1 MKRDILD
8 RLQQARAEKRAAAL
22 VTDLTDGR
30 QRLQIQDDSLGDL
43 SLSAAQQAAVA
54 EAIAAD
60 RSGPLAEDPTLFVHV
75 YNPPLR
81 LLIVG
86 AVHIS
91 QVLVPMAQLAGYEV
105 VVIDP
110 RKAWASE
117 ERFPS
122 VRLVDAW
129 PDEAM
134 TALAPDHRSA
144 VVLLTHD
151 PKLDDPALR
160 VALGSPA
167 FYVGALGS
175 RRTHAKRLARLS
187 DEGLNADDLARIH
200 APIGLAIGG
209 RSPAEIAIAI
219 LAQITQV
226 LHGVPPLVRAEAT
239 AAVKETVG

>member
-8 RLQQARAEKRAAAL
+8 RLQQARAEKRPVAL

-30 QRLQIQDDSLGDL
+30 QLLQEDANTTGDL
-43 SLSAAQQAAVA
+43 PLTAAQQAAVA
-54 EAIAAD
+54 EAIVAD
-60 RSGPLAEDPTLFVHV
+60 RSGPLSDHPNLFVHV

-91 QVLVPMAQLAGYEV
+91 QALVPIAQIAGYEV

-110 RKAWASE
+110 RKAWANA
-117 ERFPS
+117 ERFPG
-122 VRLVDAW
+122 VRLLDDW

-134 TALAPDHRSA
+134 ESLAPDHRSA
-144 VVLLTHD
+144 VVVLTHD

-160 VALGSPA
+160 VVLNAPA

-175 RRTHAKRLARLS
+175 RKTHARRIERLT
-187 DEGLNADDLARIH
+187 DEGLSAEALARIH
-200 APIGLAIGG
+200 APIGLAIGAK
-209 RSPAEIAIAI
+209 SPAEIAVSIMAE
-219 LAQITQV
+219 ITQV
-226 LHGVPPLVRAEAT
+226 LHRVPPLVRREAAE
-239 AAVKETVG
+239 

>member
-1 MKRDILD
+1 MKRQILD
-8 RLQQARAEKRAAAL
+8 RLQQARADKRPAAL

-30 QRLQIQDDSLGDL
+30 QLLQVDGKTTGDL
-43 SLSAAQQAAVA
+43 PLTAAQLADVAGAVS
-54 EAIAAD
+54 AD
-60 RSGPLAEDPTLFVHV
+60 RSGPLPEYSNLFVHV

-91 QVLVPMAQLAGYEV
+91 QALVPMAQIAGYEV

-110 RKAWASE
+110 RKAWANA

-122 VRLVDAW
+122 VRLVDDW

-134 TALAPDHRSA
+134 EALAPDHRSA
-144 VVLLTHD
+144 VVVLTHD

-160 VALGSPA
+160 VVLKTTA

-175 RRTHAKRLARLS
+175 RKTHARRVERLS
-187 DEGLNADDLARIH
+187 DEGVSVEALARIH
-200 APIGLAIGG
+200 APIGLAIGAK
-209 RSPAEIAIAI
+209 SPAEIAVSIMAE
-219 LAQITQV
+219 ITQV
-226 LHGVPPLVRAEAT
+226 LHRVPPLVRQEAAE
-239 AAVKETVG
+239 